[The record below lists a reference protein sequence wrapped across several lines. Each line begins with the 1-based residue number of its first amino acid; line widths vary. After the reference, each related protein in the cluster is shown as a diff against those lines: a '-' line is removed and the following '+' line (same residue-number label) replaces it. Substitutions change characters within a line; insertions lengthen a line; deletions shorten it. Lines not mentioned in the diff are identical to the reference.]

1 MAARE
6 RHSQDNGQWITMK
19 AEIRNAIWRLLTQQ
33 GLVRFPAAQGRIP
46 NFAGAEKAAQ
56 HLRELTV
63 WRRAQVIKINPDAP
77 QLSIRRAALE
87 DGKTLYM
94 AVPRLRAEKC
104 FLEIDPQKLGN
115 RTLLAANI
123 RGALKYGRL
132 VSLREMRHMDLIIC
146 GSVAVGRDGARVGKG
161 GGFSDL
167 EYGLLREEGKV
178 RELTPIIT
186 TIHSAQL
193 VPYKIPMFPHDLP
206 VDFLITPQEA
216 IATRS
221 VYPRPRGIYWDLLR
235 VGKINAI
242 PILRKRMRQ
251 GGAGTRQGG

>member
-6 RHSQDNGQWITMK
+6 RYHQDNAQWATMK
-19 AEIRNAIWRLLTQQ
+19 AEVRKTLWQLLVQQ
-33 GLVRFPAAQGRIP
+33 GVDRFPGAYNRIP
-46 NFAGAEKAAQ
+46 NFVGADKAAQ
-56 HLRELTV
+56 LLRELTV
-63 WRRAQVIKINPDAP
+63 WRKAHVIKVNPDAP
-77 QLSIRRAALE
+77 QLPVRRAALAE
-87 DGKTLYM
+87 GKVLYM

-104 FLEIDPQKLGN
+104 FVEIDPQKLGS
-115 RTLLAANI
+115 RTLLATSI

-132 VSLREMRHMDLIIC
+132 VAPREVRHTDLIVC

-178 RELTPIIT
+178 RELTPIVT
-186 TIHSAQL
+186 TIHPLQL
-193 VPYKIPMFPHDLP
+193 VLYKIPMFPHDLP
-206 VDFLITPQEA
+206 VDFLVTPNEV

-235 VGKINAI
+235 VIKINAI
-242 PILRKRMRQ
+242 PVLRKRLRQ
-251 GGAGTRQGG
+251 GGTGTRQV